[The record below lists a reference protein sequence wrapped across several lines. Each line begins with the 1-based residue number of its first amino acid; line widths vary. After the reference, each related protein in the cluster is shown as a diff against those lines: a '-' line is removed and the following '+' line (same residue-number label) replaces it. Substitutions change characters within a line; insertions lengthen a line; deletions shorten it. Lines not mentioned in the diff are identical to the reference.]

1 MITPPPFPPAPP
13 TLPNILLDLVVKAGK
28 WLIKNAGKIIPA
40 VIDAFSSAKTAK
52 DLSDLPAEDY
62 RNAPVD
68 TQLHINS
75 LLANYKTPA
84 IENADRFE
92 DMICNAC
99 EETFGGLMDFLEE
112 REIPSKNL
120 QRAMNS
126 SFKTIRGILKNAIAS
141 KISLGNSECMQI
153 LEMSQGEQ
161 KEQKIKNFINGV
173 LVSGLEEVKKR
184 LSETSQSAFEGIKEL
199 VQTKL
204 EGKNEVLQRNVKNLE
219 ELKAMDKPEEKEV
232 AELGIL
238 FELWKSQEMLLAIKG
253 ESVEAR

>member
-1 MITPPPFPPAPP
+1 MVVPP
-13 TLPNILLDLVVKAGK
+13 TFPQILLGLVTKAGQ
-28 WLIKNAGKIIPA
+28 WILKNVGKIIPA
-40 VIDAFSSAKTAK
+40 MIDAFSSVKTAK
-52 DLSDLPAEDY
+52 DLSDLPSEDY
-62 RNAPVD
+62 RNAPID

-75 LLANYKTPA
+75 LLSNYKTPA

-99 EETFGGLMDFLEE
+99 EETFGELIDFLEDND
-112 REIPSKNL
+112 ISSKNL

-126 SFKTIRGILKNAIAS
+126 SFKSIRGILKNTISS

-161 KEQKIKNFINGV
+161 KEQKIKTFINGV
-173 LVSGLEEVKKR
+173 LIDGLQEIKKK
-184 LSETSQSAFEGIKEL
+184 LAETSQSAFEGIKEL

-219 ELKAMDKPEEKEV
+219 DLKAMDKPEEKERV
-232 AELGIL
+232 ELRIIFG
-238 FELWKSQEMLLAIKG
+238 LWKSQAILFTINNTQ
-253 ESVEAR
+253 E